1 MIQAPTKRLRIK
13 TRLEVKAASLEGDTQ
28 PWDIFGMEAWLFDV
42 SVFYKQNDKVSFVID
57 NKQMSI
63 MY

>member
-1 MIQAPTKRLRIK
+1 MIQAPIRRLSKK
-13 TRLEVKAASLEGDTQ
+13 TSLNVKAASMEVDTQ
-28 PWDIFGMEAWLFDV
+28 PFDIFGTEAWLFDV